1 MRVNGKEQTL
11 DVPMNLQDFLSQAG
25 FNVQRVVVE
34 SNGAIITREHFADT
48 MLHNDDRL
56 EVVQF
61 VGGG

>member
-25 FNVQRVVVE
+25 FNVQRVVVDR
-34 SNGAIITREHFADT
+34 NGAIITREHFADT

>member
-34 SNGAIITREHFADT
+34 RNGAIITREHFADT
-48 MLHNDDRL
+48 MLYNDDRL

>member
-1 MRVNGKEQTL
+1 MRVNGKDIPLDQSLTL
-11 DVPMNLQDFLSQAG
+11 YEYLVTAG

-34 SNGAIITREHFADT
+34 QNGSIITRDRFAETALTDS
-48 MLHNDDRL
+48 DKL

>member
-1 MRVNGKEQTL
+1 MRVNGKGQTL

-34 SNGAIITREHFADT
+34 RNGAIITREHFADT

>member
-1 MRVNGKEQTL
+1 MRVNGKDIPLDQSLTL
-11 DVPMNLQDFLSQAG
+11 YEYLVTAG

-34 SNGAIITREHFADT
+34 QNGNIITRDRFAETALTDS
-48 MLHNDDRL
+48 DKL

>member
-11 DVPMNLQDFLSQAG
+11 TTPINLQDYLAQAG

-34 SNGAIITREHFADT
+34 RNGTIITRDHFAEI
-48 MLHNDDRL
+48 MLRDDDRL

>member
-1 MRVNGKEQTL
+1 MRVNGKDIPLDQSLTL
-11 DVPMNLQDFLSQAG
+11 YEYLVTAG

-34 SNGAIITREHFADT
+34 QNGNIITRDHFAETALTDS
-48 MLHNDDRL
+48 DKL

>member
-34 SNGAIITREHFADT
+34 RNGAIITREHFADT
-48 MLHNDDRL
+48 MLQNDDRL

>member
-1 MRVNGKEQTL
+1 MRVNGKDIPLDQSLTL
-11 DVPMNLQDFLSQAG
+11 YEYLVTAG

-34 SNGAIITREHFADT
+34 QNGNIITRDRFAETALTNSDK
-48 MLHNDDRL
+48 L

>member
-1 MRVNGKEQTL
+1 MHVNGKEQTL
-11 DVPMNLQDFLSQAG
+11 TAPINLQDYLAQAG

-34 SNGAIITREHFADT
+34 RNGTIITRDHFAEI
-48 MLHNDDRL
+48 MLRDDDRL